1 MTKFRM
7 KLEALDK
14 TYLELLKNLN
24 RTLDISIEALE
35 GGEVTQ
41 AMLGESLMVETAIN
55 NLEQDVKEEA
65 IVLIAR
71 FQPTA
76 RDLRKLIMYIDSA
89 RLVER
94 MGDLLKGGLSILT
107 KLEKSENNITIYL
120 YDKFLPLLK
129 KIKKIYEN
137 YITTVVN
144 EDINS
149 LYALLAMDKEID
161 QYVKENTKFLVETMK
176 SDYSIIES
184 GTLLLLL
191 DRKFERVSDHITHLV
206 ENLIF
211 ILKGDN
217 IRRLEL
223 MDMEKKCEEND
234 KN

>member
-1 MTKFRM
+1 M
-7 KLEALDK
+7 
-14 TYLELLKNLN
+14 
-24 RTLDISIEALE
+24 
-35 GGEVTQ
+35 
-41 AMLGESLMVETAIN
+41 
-55 NLEQDVKEEA
+55 
-65 IVLIAR
+65 
-71 FQPTA
+71 
-76 RDLRKLIMYIDSA
+76 
-89 RLVER
+89 
-94 MGDLLKGGLSILT
+94 
-107 KLEKSENNITIYL
+107 
-120 YDKFLPLLK
+120 

-161 QYVKENTKFLVETMK
+161 QYVKENTKFLVEIMK